1 MSRHYLNI
9 ERNNKMELII
19 PDTDLSRHAPIVVVQ
34 KYHVPKKTYTNH
46 AF

>member
-19 PDTDLSRHAPIVVVQ
+19 PDTDLSRIVDQ
-34 KYHVPKKTYTNH
+34 
-46 AF
+46 